1 MALTREDV
9 LSLIRML
16 SEDGELRNALR
27 QVLFAEPLIIEVRLP
42 ADWMTKVDARLDKLD
57 QDVGTL
63 KQDVGT
69 LKQDVGVMKQDVGAL
84 KQDVGTLKQDVGTLK
99 QDVGTL
105 KQDVGTL
112 KQDVGTLKQDVGT
125 LKQDVGTLQ
134 QDVGTLKQD
143 VGTLKQDVGTLKGKV
158 LEVDYR
164 TKAASIFGLF
174 LRNGRDASE
183 FVSSR
188 LDEAVDKGIIAPQ
201 EADFVMAADLIWM
214 GNVRRGKFEGE
225 TVVFVGEVSWMI
237 EPDDLNRAEEKA
249 QVLRKAG
256 VWAVPFVSGSVW
268 SSPELKSR
276 ALERKILCAT
286 DSRLEPSR
294 ADWEAFEEMLAF
306 WKP

>member
-27 QVLFAEPLIIEVRLP
+27 QVLFAEPFVIEVRLP
-42 ADWMTKVDARLDKLD
+42 TDWMAKVDERLGKLDK
-57 QDVGTL
+57 DVATL
-63 KQDVGT
+63 KQDVG
-69 LKQDVGVMKQDVGAL
+69 M
-84 KQDVGTLKQDVGTLK
+84 
-99 QDVGTL
+99 
-105 KQDVGTL
+105 
-112 KQDVGTLKQDVGT
+112 
-125 LKQDVGTLQ
+125 
-134 QDVGTLKQD
+134 
-143 VGTLKQDVGTLKGKV
+143 LKGKV

>member
-27 QVLFAEPLIIEVRLP
+27 QVLFAEPFVIEVRLP
-42 ADWMTKVDARLDKLD
+42 TDWMAKVDERLGKLDK
-57 QDVGTL
+57 DVATL
-63 KQDVGT
+63 KQDVG
-69 LKQDVGVMKQDVGAL
+69 M
-84 KQDVGTLKQDVGTLK
+84 
-99 QDVGTL
+99 
-105 KQDVGTL
+105 
-112 KQDVGTLKQDVGT
+112 
-125 LKQDVGTLQ
+125 
-134 QDVGTLKQD
+134 
-143 VGTLKQDVGTLKGKV
+143 LKGKV

-268 SSPELKSR
+268 SSPELKSQ

>member
-42 ADWMTKVDARLDKLD
+42 TDWMTKVDARLDKLD

-105 KQDVGTL
+105 K
-112 KQDVGTLKQDVGT
+112 
-125 LKQDVGTLQ
+125 
-134 QDVGTLKQD
+134 
-143 VGTLKQDVGTLKGKV
+143 GKV

-164 TKAASIFGLF
+164 TKAAGIFGLF